1 MKHSHELTLDGNGVP
16 ILTEIISSAQ
26 RPGLKT
32 LVERLPGMSIDE
44 ISTELLANPDFSERI
59 ETIASDIAAQTRQQV
74 AADLESAIQDA
85 VNKAVATETSKTQN
99 AISAKIAEAL
109 PEILSRILSQGSKQ
123 A

>member
-109 PEILSRILSQGSKQ
+109 PKILSRILSQGSKQ